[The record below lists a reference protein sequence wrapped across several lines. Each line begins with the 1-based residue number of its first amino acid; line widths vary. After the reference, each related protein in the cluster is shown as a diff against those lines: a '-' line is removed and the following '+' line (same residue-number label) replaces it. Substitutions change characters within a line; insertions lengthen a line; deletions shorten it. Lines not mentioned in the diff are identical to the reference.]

1 MEEFRKL
8 LKITK
13 RLLIIESFEDKSEKS
28 IRKGKRNFQG
38 TLHPNIFQILQK
50 YLEVNMEIYASPLY
64 CYFDTC
70 CSAFYDTDR
79 YFGSHGSFLDF
90 DPSEGSFECA
100 PPNSE
105 QVLLKAV
112 QHIVQIITNPN
123 KGPLSFVLFLP
134 DWKDLEATHYLHIHS
149 SLFACNPVKV
159 KLQYIDKKIYGQS
172 NYNINSGTSIMFII
186 QNQQGKKKWNI
197 NHNIENMIGELM
209 VNY

>member
-1 MEEFRKL
+1 MFLKFCKKHLDVEME
-8 LKITK
+8 
-13 RLLIIESFEDKSEKS
+13 
-28 IRKGKRNFQG
+28 
-38 TLHPNIFQILQK
+38 
-50 YLEVNMEIYASPLY
+50 VYASPLY
-64 CYFDTC
+64 SYFVWDPEDGGTHMEHHHRC
-70 CSAFYDTDR
+70 CEKASQWCSAFHDTDR

-159 KLQYIDKKIYGQS
+159 KLQYIDKKYMDNQ
-172 NYNINSGTSIMFII
+172 II
-186 QNQQGKKKWNI
+186 I
-197 NHNIENMIGELM
+197 
-209 VNY
+209 